1 MSCLCIL
8 YFVGCKLFLKLLQRT
23 LLELRMQLIAHPIQV
38 SLCYDMH
45 NTRVHT
51 ACEGIRIADDHLIVT
66 TGCIESIR
74 GDISRNTREDSH
86 GGSCNRTILPV
97 FVRGDPSLLCEVV
110 PFPL

>member
-1 MSCLCIL
+1 
-8 YFVGCKLFLKLLQRT
+8 
-23 LLELRMQLIAHPIQV
+23 MQLIAHPIQV

-86 GGSCNRTILPV
+86 GGACNRTILPV
-97 FVRGDPSLLCEVV
+97 FLRRHPYMMCECELYTRSFCVNE
-110 PFPL
+110 PCRHRERRRAAILQA